1 MSTVSVS
8 DGNERFLPPLSERI
22 DGKCRRWVWRGYAVN
37 YFVYPQIDGDV
48 AGVSPPLLLVAAW
61 IAARIWCFARCGF
74 QEKQRKKGDD
84 REIGAMVL
92 GGLMKGEPL
101 VAKLAAAARYGVL
114 PAAMIAALV
123 YSPPDF
129 VSTKKPANSGS

>member
-1 MSTVSVS
+1 MWHKNGRGRDVTFLIFKSKWFDARTVSV
-8 DGNERFLPPLSERI
+8 RWPL
-22 DGKCRRWVWRGYAVN
+22 V
-37 YFVYPQIDGDV
+37 V
-48 AGVSPPLLLVAAW
+48 AWS
-61 IAARIWCFARCGF
+61 AARIWYFVRCGF
-74 QEKQRKKGDD
+74 QEKQQKEVDD

-101 VAKLAAAARYGVL
+101 VAKLAAAAKYGVL